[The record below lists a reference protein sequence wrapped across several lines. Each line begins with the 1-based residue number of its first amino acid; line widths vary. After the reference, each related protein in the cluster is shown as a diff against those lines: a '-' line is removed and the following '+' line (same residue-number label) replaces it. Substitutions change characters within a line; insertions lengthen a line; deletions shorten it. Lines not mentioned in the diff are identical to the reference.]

1 MQNIS
6 EKSHFTNHIID
17 NNHSVYIDGIYIKQ
31 SVSHSL
37 GCGATTS
44 KLRCEYM
51 IQMHVIVIC
60 VDVFLLCSV
69 VRV

>member
-37 GCGATTS
+37 SDA
-44 KLRCEYM
+44 
-51 IQMHVIVIC
+51 
-60 VDVFLLCSV
+60 
-69 VRV
+69 VRRACFAVNI